1 MPWWNALLRRSPFA
15 KLQKQRELCLA
26 HSGLS
31 PALRQLLEVPLPAVQ
46 TPLYACPLLVFD
58 FETTGLDAHQNTI
71 LSCGSIEVLNG
82 NIMLESAHHAYVDG
96 NGNVNV
102 NAKTAVINHITPEM
116 LREGKSLD
124 NILDDLFIAMAGKI
138 PVVHGRIVE
147 KQFLDSYVNQRFGL
161 HSLPLLWIDT
171 LEIEKQTFKNKHQN
185 NSDLR
190 LSSLRKQY
198 GLPDYP
204 AHHALSDALAT
215 AELLFAQIHQSFQ
228 ENTPTIVDVG
238 LK

>member
-31 PALRQLLEVPLPAVQ
+31 PALRQLLDVPLPSAQ
-46 TPLYACPLLVFD
+46 TPLSACPLLVFD
-58 FETTGLDAHQNTI
+58 FETNGLDAHQNTI
-71 LSCGSIEVLNG
+71 LSCGSIDVVNG
-82 NIMLESAHHAYVDG
+82 TIMLESARHAYVDD
-96 NGNVNV
+96 NGNV

-116 LREGKSLD
+116 LREGNPLEDVLD
-124 NILDDLFIAMAGKI
+124 NLFLSMAGKV

-147 KQFLDSYVNQRFGL
+147 KQFLDCYVHQRFGL
-161 HSLPLLWIDT
+161 PSLPLLWIDT
-171 LEIEKQTFKNKHQN
+171 LEIEKQSFKNKYQH

-190 LSSLRKQY
+190 LASLRKQY

-215 AELLFAQIHQSFQ
+215 AELLLAQIQQNWQGEIPSMGDIAS
-228 ENTPTIVDVG
+228 TS
-238 LK
+238 